1 MDARRVVLTVAA
13 LLVIAPNLAAQA
25 PPTPSRQSWTSDR
38 RDFRVGDVITVLV
51 DEYTLATANQGTFS
65 SDRRLRDA
73 RVDVRQ
79 SVVTS
84 VPSGGGADFSSANA
98 AESRQRGEAVR
109 QNRFQGEMTVRVLE
123 IDPTGLLRIEGTK
136 VVNIDKNREE
146 LVMRGWVR
154 PQDVSSQNLLDSWR
168 VGDAELVYSSKG
180 PLSRPRGGIISRIIG
195 IIWP

>member
-1 MDARRVVLTVAA
+1 MHARRVVLTIAS
-13 LLVIAPNLAAQA
+13 LLVIAPQLGAQA
-25 PPTPSRQSWTSDR
+25 PATPSRQSWTSDR

-65 SDRRLRDA
+65 SDRRFRDA
-73 RVDVRQ
+73 RVGARQ
-79 SVVTS
+79 TVVPTA
-84 VPSGGGADFSSANA
+84 PSGGGIEFSTANA
-98 AESRQRGEAVR
+98 GESRQRGEAIR

-146 LVMRGWVR
+146 LVLRGWVR

-168 VGDAELVYSSKG
+168 VGDAELVYTSKG

-195 IIWP
+195 AIWP